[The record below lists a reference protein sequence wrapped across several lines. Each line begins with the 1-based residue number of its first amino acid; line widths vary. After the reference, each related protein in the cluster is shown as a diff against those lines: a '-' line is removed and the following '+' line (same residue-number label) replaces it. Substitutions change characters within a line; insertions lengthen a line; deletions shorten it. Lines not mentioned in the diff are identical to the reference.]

1 MPIRKKIPLFW
12 VYSYVVLS
20 NKKESGAIQV
30 KNERALK
37 TVLFVAGCF
46 LVLVG
51 ISCLIDIQRSLASA
65 GIVILTVTEANE
77 LTAIYGGLFIVLG
90 SLCLFA
96 RERPHDAQLIDFIA
110 LAFLFVAAMRLYA
123 AVRHG
128 MPELSRI
135 HVSFIVEVFFG
146 VAIIAINAKLK
157 KERA

>member
-1 MPIRKKIPLFW
+1 MPLRKKIPLFW
-12 VYSYVVLS
+12 VYSYVVSS
-20 NKKESGAIQV
+20 NENKSGAIQV
-30 KNERALK
+30 KSEKTLK

-51 ISCLIDIQRSLASA
+51 MSCLVDIQRSLASA

-77 LTAIYGGLFIVLG
+77 LTAVYGGLFIVLG

-96 RERPHDAQLIDFIA
+96 RERPHDAELVDFIA
-110 LAFLFVAAMRLYA
+110 FAFFFVAAMRIYA

-146 VAIIAINAKLK
+146 AVIILLNAKLK